1 MIAGVQIIRLALV
14 RALVGL
20 SLLICSMAIQAQNYT
35 LPGGPLPPGCSI
47 SSGAPSGFDASSGL
61 NFAPELGLDLSLD
74 PAKTI
79 VVCTNGVALGGGV
92 NIFITQPTEL
102 ILISGDFSY
111 FNNRSINAGGS
122 SQDLVIRLLGGS
134 VLPTAAGANL
144 ESNATWIV
152 SGTVSLSNNAT
163 SVGDIFAAN
172 VTLGHNGIVS
182 TGDIYATASVTNNG
196 TVQGSIDAAGAVNN
210 SGVVTENVNARGSVM
225 NTGSVGG
232 YINAPTIANF
242 GTAQETCFVNS
253 GFGPC
258 APTAGPDPVHHY
270 RITHGG
276 IGLSCEPYPLTITA
290 CANASCGTTVNITGS
305 VTVQAGSFSATGNF
319 SNSATLS
326 LSLAITNPGT
336 YSLAVSAATVATS
349 QTPSPAWVCPTGCG
363 VNISTA
369 ALLWDN
375 IGPQVAG
382 QPFAAA
388 LRAVRA
394 QADPA
399 AACVADVTGPRQVQL
414 GVQCLDPAT
423 CLEGGTLARAGGTAL
438 TAAPGS
444 VAVSLTF
451 DGNGR
456 AEVPGGMRYDDAGR
470 IRFTAST
477 AGNSGATLSGNSN
490 DFVVRPA
497 SIAVTVSGPGGYG
510 GGVLARAGDDLLVT
524 LTALNAL
531 GVATRNFGNESAPA
545 ARLELSGGVQVTAP
559 AGGVPG
565 QLQNTS
571 NFSPSGNGSFARNDV
586 RYLEVGEARFE
597 ARVVG
602 GSYLGVAAPPSLGPA
617 HGRFVPWHFALDM
630 GTVQPF
636 CSGQTPGFSYM
647 EQSFELASLRFSA
660 RNRDDAVTVNYPHV
674 HAASSRL
681 FAAGRDADDNLVDLS
696 VRLDPTTQA
705 LSWSDG
711 LSEEISLSMLLER
724 LDVDDPDGPYS
735 EFQLA
740 VRLNDLEPT
749 GPYTPMRDP
758 DFSVSDG
765 EDCALDDSC
774 NLVMLGLSQSMVFGR
789 LIMPD
794 VFGPETE
801 SLEVSL
807 RSYYWNGS
815 DFQPWTRDSCSV
827 LDSNNLQLVANP
839 QSLGTSAQGG
849 SSTMLNGRSADGSA
863 YWTAPD
869 ASGRIEFLYE
879 VPDWFKFGTDNNGDP
894 GASGEFGR
902 FRGHDSII
910 EWRRVFP

>member
-1 MIAGVQIIRLALV
+1 MSVVWRTVVPGLLFLCLVLFAVPVLA
-14 RALVGL
+14 
-20 SLLICSMAIQAQNYT
+20 QTFT
-35 LPGGPLPPGCSI
+35 LPGGPLPSGCTSASNVVTCNTNLSFGNNVTINVNSPTIFDVAGDFTLGNNFNLNATGSTANLLFRVSGNLNTANGSTLNGTLIVGGSINAPGQGSGVHYVGSVTVGGNFNLGNNSTVQGNMTVGSSVNIAQNVTITGNIIAQWVNINGGNSI
-47 SSGAPSGFDASSGL
+47 VNGNINASSG
-61 NFAPELGLDLSLD
+61 
-74 PAKTI
+74 
-79 VVCTNGVALGGGV
+79 V
-92 NIFITQPTEL
+92 N
-102 ILISGDFSY
+102 
-111 FNNRSINAGGS
+111 
-122 SQDLVIRLLGGS
+122 
-134 VLPTAAGANL
+134 
-144 ESNATWIV
+144 
-152 SGTVSLSNNAT
+152 
-163 SVGDIFAAN
+163 
-172 VTLGHNGIVS
+172 
-182 TGDIYATASVTNNG
+182 NNG
-196 TVQGSIDAAGAVNN
+196 TINGDYVNTAN
-210 SGVVTENVNARGSVM
+210 AQNLINNNVPG
-225 NTGSVGG
+225 
-232 YINAPTIANF
+232 INATICNINNN
-242 GTAQETCFVNS
+242 V
-253 GFGPC
+253 GPC
-258 APTAGPDPVHHY
+258 VPTSGPDPVHHY

-276 IGLSCEPYPLTITA
+276 NGLTCEPYPLTVTA
-290 CANASCGTTVNITGS
+290 CGNASCGTTVSITGS

-319 SNSATLS
+319 SNSATVS

-349 QTPSPAWVCPTGCG
+349 QTPSPAWICPTGCG

-388 LRAVRA
+388 FRAVRA
-394 QADPA
+394 QTDPT

-423 CLEGGTLARAGGTAL
+423 CLDSGTLARAGGTPL
-438 TAAPGS
+438 VEVPGS

-451 DGNGR
+451 DANGR

-477 AGNSGATLSGNSN
+477 TGNSGATLSGNSN

-497 SIAVTVSGPGGYG
+497 SIAVTVAGPGGYG

-545 ARLELSGGVQVTAP
+545 RLELSGGVQVTAP
-559 AGGVPG
+559 AGGAPG
-565 QLQNTS
+565 QLQNTG
-571 NFSPSGNGSFARNDV
+571 NFTAIGNGSFERSNV
-586 RYLEVGEARFE
+586 RYLEVGVARFE
-597 ARVVG
+597 ARIVG
-602 GSYLGVAAPPSLGPA
+602 GSYLGVATSPSLGAPY
-617 HGRFVPWHFALDM
+617 GRFIPWDFALDM
-630 GTVQPF
+630 GIVQPF
-636 CSGQTPGFSYM
+636 CNAQTPGFSYM
-647 EQSFELASLRFSA
+647 AQPFEVDSLRFSA
-660 RNRDDAVTVNYPHV
+660 RHRDGGVTLNYPHV
-674 HAASSRL
+674 QQASLRL
-681 FAAGRDADDNLVDLS
+681 FSAGRDVADDLVDLS
-696 VRLDPTTQA
+696 VRLDPDTEP
-705 LSWSDG
+705 LSWNDG
-711 LSEEISLSMLLER
+711 LSDEISISMLLER
-724 LDVDDPDGPYS
+724 LAVDNPDGPYS
-735 EFQLA
+735 DFQLA
-740 VRLNDLEPT
+740 VRLNDEEPT
-749 GPYTPMRDP
+749 GPYSPMRNP
-758 DFSVSDG
+758 DFSLADG

-801 SLEVSL
+801 PLEVSL

-815 DFQPWTRDSCSV
+815 DFQPWTRDSCSL

-863 YWTAPD
+863 YWTAPG